1 MKLPIPRGKKAILV
15 LGLPLGLALAGG
27 IAYMALAGSGESSGP
42 PPVPD
47 PERGQHGVM
56 LALEERVVNLQAGGP
71 YRYAKVGVTVEI
83 RPETADFY
91 ALAGELRAE
100 AEKEAIAAHGSAVPL
115 LLDAIGTVVSAADSK
130 TLVTPDGRMA
140 LKEQLLHAIGEVLGE
155 EEVLDI
161 YFTDLV
167 MQ

>member
-27 IAYMALAGSGESSGP
+27 IAYMTLAGSGESAGP
-42 PPVPD
+42 PKVPD
-47 PERGQHGVM
+47 PKAGQHGIM
-56 LALEERVVNLQAGGP
+56 LALEERVVNLQTGGP

-83 RPETADFY
+83 RPEAAAFY
-91 ALAGELRAE
+91 ELIGELRAA
-100 AEKEAIAAHGSAVPL
+100 AEKEALATEESSVPL
-115 LLDAIGTVVSAADSK
+115 LLDAVGTVVSAKDSR
-130 TLVTPDGRMA
+130 TLVTPEGRKA
-140 LKEQLLHAIGEVLGE
+140 LKEELLHAVREVLGE